1 MADDPAVHF
10 PPAPGDQIGAGGGQT
25 NASRLAALSLI
36 REGRLF
42 ELDHPIKAGAPFWE
56 RIQPPFL
63 MSFWSTADRVI
74 RAVRG
79 QGVRNDPGVN
89 LEHVHMTFHVGTHVD
104 ALGHFSVGDRMYGGH
119 SAAEIVGNQ
128 GLRRLG
134 VEHVPSLITRGICI
148 DVAGLDGGDHLEA
161 GRAVS
166 ADDLQQTL
174 NQQEITIQPGDT
186 VLIRTG
192 WSRHYMRDNARYT
205 AGEPGIDL
213 DAAQWLTGQ
222 GVYAIGSDN
231 MAVEVLPGVDREVSM
246 PVHQHALVDRG
257 VYLIE
262 NLALDGLTA
271 SVTTPFCFIMLP
283 ARFAGATGSPVRPI
297 ALI

>member
-1 MADDPAVHF
+1 MTGNSAAHTH
-10 PPAPGDQIGAGGGQT
+10 PPPGDQVGAGRGQSD
-25 NASRLAALSLI
+25 ASRLAALSLV

-42 ELDHPIKAGAPFWE
+42 ELDHTIKAGAPFWE

-74 RAVRG
+74 RAVRR
-79 QGVRNDPGVN
+79 QGARNDPGVN

-119 SAAEIVGNQ
+119 SATEIVGNQ

-134 VEHVPSLITRGICI
+134 VEHVPSLITRGVCI

-166 ADDLQQTL
+166 ADDLRRALEQQK
-174 NQQEITIQPGDT
+174 ITIQPGDT

-192 WSRHYMRDNARYT
+192 WSRYYMRDNARYT

-213 DAAQWLTGQ
+213 KAAKWLTDQ
-222 GVYAIGSDN
+222 GVYAIGADN
-231 MAVEVLPGVDREVSM
+231 MAVEVLPGTEREVSM

-262 NLALDGLTA
+262 NLALAGLAA
-271 SVTTPFCFIMLP
+271 SLTGPFCFIMLP